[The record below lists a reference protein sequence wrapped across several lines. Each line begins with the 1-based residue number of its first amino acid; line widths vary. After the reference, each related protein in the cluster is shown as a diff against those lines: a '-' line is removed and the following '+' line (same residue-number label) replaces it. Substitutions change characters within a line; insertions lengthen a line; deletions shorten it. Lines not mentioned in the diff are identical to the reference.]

1 MGDLPD
7 GSLIPES
14 HRDLLEQ
21 PLLAM
26 LGTIQPDGTPQV
38 MPMWVDLADGLVRVN
53 TALGR
58 QKHANMVRNP
68 HVSLLVVDP
77 DDEFRFIEVRGDVV
91 LITSDGAEAH
101 ADKLIAEYRGAGHV
115 PTAPRTETRVTVSI
129 GPRRVIVNG

>member
-1 MGDLPD
+1 M
-7 GSLIPES
+7 IPES
-14 HRDLLEQ
+14 HRDLLDR

-38 MPMWVDLADGLVRVN
+38 MPMWADLADGLVRVN
-53 TALGR
+53 TARGR

-91 LITSDGAEAH
+91 LITTDGAAAH
-101 ADKLIAEYRGAGHV
+101 ADKLITEYRGPEHV
-115 PTAPRTETRVTVSI
+115 PTTPRSETRVMVSI
-129 GPRRVIVNG
+129 RPRRVIVNG

>member
-1 MGDLPD
+1 M
-7 GSLIPES
+7 IPQS
-14 HRDLLEQ
+14 HRDLLDR

-38 MPMWVDLADGLVRVN
+38 MPMWADLADGLVRVN
-53 TALGR
+53 TAIGR

-68 HVSLLVVDP
+68 HVSILVVDP

-101 ADKLIAEYRGAGHV
+101 ADKLITEYRGAEHV
-115 PTAPRTETRVTVSI
+115 PTAPRSETRIMVAI
-129 GPRRVIVNG
+129 EPRRVIVNG